1 MRVALIA
8 PPYPLSE
15 TPTAPLGLCY
25 VAAAFEAVNAEV
37 IILDYIVR
45 KYSPEKLFQD
55 LSAFDPDII
64 GATSVT
70 MNFDLAAS
78 ILKTA
83 KDLFP
88 RAVIAMGGPHVTF
101 DYENVLKHHPE
112 IDVIVVGEGEE
123 TIMELVP
130 VIRDRKSWPSIKGIA
145 FMEENRLTVTP
156 GREFIRDIDSLPF
169 PSRNLLPL
177 SRYLALGFPISII
190 TSRGCP
196 NQCIFC
202 QGHRMVGHKV
212 RNRDPGLVVD
222 EIEML
227 LSHGFTRVNFSD
239 DFFTSNVKRVRRLCE
254 EIRNRG
260 LSFTWA
266 AFARAD
272 SVDRDLLTLMRDHGC
287 DTVFFGIESG
297 NQDMLNR
304 IKKHVTLDRIR
315 KAVADCKAVGMT
327 VFASFIAGL
336 PGESPDTLMDSHRFA
351 RELDVIYGYHF
362 LAPFPGT
369 EVKEKMEQYDLE
381 LLTKDWSQF
390 DANRPIA
397 RTSSLSTGEIED
409 FVDAHYFRD
418 VREKDAET
426 EKKYRE
432 GRLNGTDL
440 LVYLGNNKLDIVF
453 KLLSGDIIENLPP
466 MRETDPPMP
475 PELRLSEEISTLI
488 DNSPEFILMSIRHLV
503 EQGRLTH
510 TTSENHT
517 KWRWA

>member
-25 VAAAFEAVNAEV
+25 VAAAFEAANAEV
-37 IILDYIVR
+37 IIVDYIVR

-70 MNFDLAAS
+70 MNFHMAAS

-83 KDLFP
+83 KELFP
-88 RAVIAMGGPHVTF
+88 RAVTIMGGPHVTF
-101 DYENVLKHHPE
+101 DYENVLKQYPE
-112 IDVIVVGEGEE
+112 IDLIVVGEGEQ
-123 TIMELVP
+123 TIMELAP
-130 VIRDRKSWPSIKGIA
+130 AINDRKSWSSIQGIA
-145 FMEENRLTVTP
+145 FMEQNRLTVTP
-156 GREFIRDIDSLPF
+156 KRDFIQDIDRLPF
-169 PSRNLLPL
+169 PSRTLLPL

-212 RNRDPGLVVD
+212 RNRDPKLVVD

-239 DFFTSNVKRVRRLCE
+239 DFFTSNVKRVRRLCD
-254 EIRNRG
+254 EIRKRG
-260 LSFTWA
+260 LKFTWA

-272 SVDRDLLTLMRDHGC
+272 SVDQDLLTLMMEHGC

-297 NQDMLNR
+297 NQEMLDR

-336 PGESPDTLMDSHRFA
+336 PGESADTLMDSHRFA
-351 RELDVIYGYHF
+351 QELDVIYGYHF

-369 EVKEKMEQYDLE
+369 EVKEKIKTYDLE
-381 LLTKDWSQF
+381 LLTDDWSRF
-390 DANRPIA
+390 DANRSIA
-397 RTSSLSTGEIED
+397 KTSFLSTGEIEN
-409 FVDAHYFRD
+409 FVDTHYFQD
-418 VREKDAET
+418 VRHKDAET
-426 EKKYRE
+426 EKKYQE
-432 GRLNGTDL
+432 GKLTGTDL
-440 LVYLGNNKLDIVF
+440 LVYLGNKKLDIVF

-466 MRETDPPMP
+466 ILDSDSPLP
-475 PELRLSEEISTLI
+475 PEHRLSGEISALI
-488 DNSPEFILMSIRHLV
+488 DNPPEFILMSIQHLV
-503 EQGRLTH
+503 DQGRLKYETDGNQ
-510 TTSENHT
+510 T
-517 KWRWA
+517 RWQWA